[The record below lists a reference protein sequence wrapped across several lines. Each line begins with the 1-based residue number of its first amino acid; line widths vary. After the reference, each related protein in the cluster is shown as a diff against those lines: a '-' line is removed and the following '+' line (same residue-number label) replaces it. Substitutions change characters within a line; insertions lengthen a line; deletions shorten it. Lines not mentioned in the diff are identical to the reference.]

1 MIINEWNKTQ
11 GTRDTAAMFLCTSYF
26 YPINNFKQPVQLA
39 VLMYTPPCISLCLFM
54 KNNTFSIFLLML
66 LLMLL
71 IIIQLLAA
79 LLCYTLA
86 YCMHS
91 YTSCSSKQTVSSRKK
106 NKVGKQFMMK
116 NSMVWFILF
125 QSRLYGIDKNS

>member
-1 MIINEWNKTQ
+1 MTLNEAEVTWDTQ
-11 GTRDTAAMFLCTSYF
+11 LLPCFGAWAISTQSKCPSSLYNWPLVF
-26 YPINNFKQPVQLA
+26 
-39 VLMYTPPCISLCLFM
+39 MYTPPHISLCLFM

-71 IIIQLLAA
+71 IIIQLLTA

-91 YTSCSSKQTVSSRKK
+91 YTSCSSEKTVSSLKE
-106 NKVGKQFMMK
+106 NKVRKQFMMK
-116 NSMVWFILF
+116 KCHCLMYFIKI
-125 QSRLYGIDKNS
+125 QTAWYW